1 MNDKKYE
8 ASKFLPIGS
17 IVLLKEAT
25 KKMMIIGFSVI
36 AEEEKEKV
44 YDYLGCVYP
53 EGVMNSTR
61 NLLFNHDQIDKVIA
75 YGYFDDEETNFKQKL
90 DVVREKLN
98 IKEKKDN

>member
-1 MNDKKYE
+1 
-8 ASKFLPIGS
+8 
-17 IVLLKEAT
+17 
-25 KKMMIIGFSVI
+25 
-36 AEEEKEKV
+36 
-44 YDYLGCVYP
+44 
-53 EGVMNSTR
+53 MNSTR